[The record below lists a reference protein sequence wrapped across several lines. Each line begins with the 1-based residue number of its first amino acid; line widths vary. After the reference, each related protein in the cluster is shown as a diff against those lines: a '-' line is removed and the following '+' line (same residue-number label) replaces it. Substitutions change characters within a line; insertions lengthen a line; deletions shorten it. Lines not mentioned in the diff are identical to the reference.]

1 MNQNKITVKTK
12 EISEIKKKSRQE
24 RPKVSIIVLNWNNY
38 NDTKRCLGSIK
49 KIDYPNYKVIVVD
62 NGSNDGSREKLK
74 REFPFYTFILNR
86 KNLGYAGGNNV
97 GIKRAMNKSLDI
109 NLILNNDTKIINPK
123 FLDEAVSQMERNPSI
138 GIMGPKVLNP
148 GGNIQDTI
156 LFVPTLLNSI
166 KESLFFKIHKKTKK
180 NYNIPQFVGA
190 VSGVCWLIR
199 REVIQNIGLLDEDYF
214 MYVEEKD
221 YCYRAEKAGWKI
233 IYYPV
238 ESIIHYK
245 NPGDKNISRTYRQYI
260 HTRRNTI
267 LFIRKHFGFLQ
278 ALMLSMLFLVSNVL
292 KVVFSKFT
300 RKKEKFYTLSLL
312 LKLFSEIKYVLY
324 MEREND
330 KTK

>member
-1 MNQNKITVKTK
+1 MKINNL
-12 EISEIKKKSRQE
+12 
-24 RPKVSIIVLNWNNY
+24 PKVSIIILNWNNY
-38 NDTKRCLGSIK
+38 NDTKRCLRSFK
-49 KIDYPNYKVIVVD
+49 KIDYPNYEVIVVD
-62 NGSNDGSREKLK
+62 NGSNDGTDVKLK
-74 REFPFYTFILNR
+74 KEFSSCNFIFNYE
-86 KNLGYAGGNNV
+86 NLGYAGGNNI
-97 GIKRAMNKSLDI
+97 GIKKALKDAADYI
-109 NLILNNDTKIINPK
+109 LILNNDIKVINSK

-138 GIMGPKVLNP
+138 GIIGPKVLNP

-180 NYNIPQFVGA
+180 NYNIPQFVGV

-238 ESIIHYK
+238 KSIIHYK
-245 NPGDKNISRTYRQYI
+245 NTEDKNISRTYRQYI
-260 HTRRNTI
+260 YTRRNTI

-278 ALMLSMLFLVSNVL
+278 ALMLAMLFLVSNVL
-292 KVVFSKFT
+292 KVVFSKIT
-300 RKKEKFYTLSLL
+300 RKKEKFYSLSLL
-312 LKLFSEIKYVLY
+312 LKLFSEIKYVLC
-324 MEREND
+324 MEKEND